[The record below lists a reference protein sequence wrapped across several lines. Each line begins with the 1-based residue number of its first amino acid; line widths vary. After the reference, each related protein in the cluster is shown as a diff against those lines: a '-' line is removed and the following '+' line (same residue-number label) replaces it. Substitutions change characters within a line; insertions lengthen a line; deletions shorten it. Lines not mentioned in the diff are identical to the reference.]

1 MPRAAVR
8 FDMAVVQTICLR
20 IADGKSLR
28 AVCKAADMPAR
39 ENFLDWVA
47 KKPEVRALYEQAI
60 ADREERYF
68 EEVIEIADS
77 GRDPA
82 KTRVQVD
89 ARKWAL
95 ACMNP
100 KKYGTRVSN
109 EHSGV
114 DGAPIKTEAIVS
126 VEAGEAYL
134 RMLNGRS

>member
-8 FDMAVVQTICLR
+8 FDMAVVTTICQR

-77 GRDPA
+77 GRDPQ

-89 ARKWAL
+89 ARKWVL
-95 ACMNP
+95 ARMNP
-100 KKYGTRVSN
+100 KKYGDRMTNELTGAGGGPIESN
-109 EHSGV
+109 MTV
-114 DGAPIKTEAIVS
+114 TFVKPKADPQ
-126 VEAGEAYL
+126 
-134 RMLNGRS
+134 